1 MPLHY
6 FRLAQLIQWQAA
18 QRETRLQTDEGFRQR
33 VAFKKNRTDLRVE
46 WVRKHENDEG
56 FKLIMKKQS
65 KWKNAMRFAIKDE
78 VAAFKRKKTL
88 DVLAGGQLELARLY
102 QLPGRHVDAY
112 QVGHKTAF
120 VQLLSLFLLE
130 KKLCWE
136 DLSLGENCLLS
147 DPEQIDSWTA
157 WHRSYSETYDN
168 LFVLSKVQNN
178 TASKRWAMMPS
189 RQFGS
194 F

>member
-1 MPLHY
+1 MNQQMPIPNWIAY
-6 FRLAQLIQWQAA
+6 RLYKADREKRLVAQP
-18 QRETRLQTDEGFRQR
+18 EFRQR
-33 VAFKKNRTDLRVE
+33 VAFADNRKKLKERYKERAE
-46 WVRKHENDEG
+46 FYHEQRAA
-56 FKLIMKKQS
+56 LS
-65 KWKNAMRFAIKDE
+65 KWKGAMRFAIKDE
-78 VAAFKRKKTL
+78 IAAFKRKKTL

-157 WHRSYSETYDN
+157 WHQSYSETYDN

-178 TASKRWAMMPS
+178 TASKRWVMMPS
-189 RQFGS
+189 RQFGA

>member
-1 MPLHY
+1 MRQMPLWLVIKW
-6 FRLAQLIQWQAA
+6 RKE
-18 QRETRLQTDEGFRQR
+18 QREKKLIHDEAFRER
-33 VAFKKNRTDLRVE
+33 VAFDDNRKKLRA
-46 WVRKHENDEG
+46 
-56 FKLIMKKQS
+56 
-65 KWKNAMRFAIKDE
+65 KWKRDGKADSDFKRIMRIQRMWKGAMRFAIKQE
-78 VAAFKRKKTL
+78 TAAFKRKKTL

-157 WHRSYSETYDN
+157 WHQSYSETYDN

-178 TASKRWAMMPS
+178 TASKRWVMMPS
-189 RQFGS
+189 RQFGA

>member
-1 MPLHY
+1 MNQQMPIPNWLAY
-6 FRLAQLIQWQAA
+6 KLYKEDREKRLVAQP
-18 QRETRLQTDEGFRQR
+18 EFRQR
-33 VAFKKNRTDLRVE
+33 VAWADNRKKLKERYKDRAE
-46 WVRKHENDEG
+46 FYHEQRAA
-56 FKLIMKKQS
+56 LS
-65 KWKNAMRFAIKDE
+65 KWKGAMRFAIKDE
-78 VAAFKRKKTL
+78 IAAFKRKKTL

-157 WHRSYSETYDN
+157 WHQSYSETYEN

-178 TASKRWAMMPS
+178 TASKRWVMMPS
-189 RQFGS
+189 RQFGA